1 MQQKPKDTVPVGTDR
16 RGSVQPDWPAIAVVV
31 LLAGV
36 FAITQG
42 LTYPLLALVL
52 EAQGI
57 SPTVIGLNTAMTP
70 LGLLLSAPLLPVVA
84 RRFGPVRVALASAIG
99 VAVLLALIGATRS
112 LWIWFPAR
120 LLLGFAIDG
129 LYITCET
136 WINQLAPE
144 RLRGRILGLFSSVL
158 ALGFASGPFVVA
170 LAGTQGWTAF
180 LVGIAIALASAALVV
195 AVRRRLPGL
204 DGDEGASLF
213 AFLPLAPLLLLLVG
227 AAAAF
232 DQVTLSLLP
241 VYALRIG
248 LPEALAAGTVGVLAI
263 GNVLFQLPI
272 GWLADRWSRSGTC
285 LLLCG
290 LTVAGAAA
298 LPLAADEQGLLW
310 PLLFLWGSAAYGVYT
325 LALVQLGDR
334 FRGALLLA
342 GNAAFALVWGLGGL
356 VGPPLAG
363 LFMDTLGPDGLPLLL
378 GLLYAALFVA
388 VAGRRQPRR
397 P

>member
-1 MQQKPKDTVPVGTDR
+1 MAQTTEEAP
-16 RGSVQPDWPAIAVVV
+16 RGSGSTEGRPDWPVIAVVV

-52 EAQGI
+52 ERQGH
-57 SPTVIGLNTAMTP
+57 SPAMIGINTAMTP

-84 RRFGPVRVALASAIG
+84 RRYGPVRVALASALG
-99 VAVLLALIGATRS
+99 VALLLAVIGATRS

-170 LAGTQGWTAF
+170 VAGSEGWPSF
-180 LVGIAIALASAALVV
+180 LVGIAIALLSAALVY
-195 AVRRRLPGL
+195 ASRRRLPGL
-204 DGDEGASLF
+204 DEHAGASLF

-232 DQVTLSLLP
+232 DQITLSLLP
-241 VYALRIG
+241 VYGLRIG
-248 LPEALAAGTVGVLAI
+248 LAEALAASSVGVLAI

-272 GWLADRWSRSGTC
+272 GWLADRWSRHGTC
-285 LLLCG
+285 LLLCA

-298 LPLAADEQGLLW
+298 LPLAATERWTLW

-334 FRGALLLA
+334 FRGAQLLA

-356 VGPPLAG
+356 AGPPLAG
-363 LFMDTLGPDGLPLLL
+363 LSMDSLGPDGLPLVL
-378 GLLYAALFVA
+378 GLLYAVLFVA
-388 VAGRRQPRR
+388 VALRR
-397 P
+397 